1 MAAVVMGRSGRHIS
15 IGVKIFTV
23 AFVVFAL
30 MSSVTLLTVYMAATV
45 SRELDALGHRY
56 IEAYVAVARTHIWSL
71 ERSLA
76 IRRLYIAIRDG
87 DEPATIRALQQSA
100 EAAGTTAQTYIAT
113 ARRIVRDELATGSG
127 IANPATLSRIET
139 LLQVLD
145 EERAN
150 LSQHQDALIA
160 ALGAGQDPTT
170 LRRRL
175 DELDSERDRF
185 DRRLETTRSEM
196 RDALGAASDATRAQ
210 QDYVVKAVLVI
221 TGLAGMLGLIFAGAF
236 SRGMSLPVRRLV
248 AGTKAVQAGNLDT
261 VVGVTSRD
269 EIGILTE
276 AFNAMIAELRV
287 TSRVKDTF
295 GKYIDPRIVQGLVE
309 HPELTGTQGE
319 RRVMTVLFCDM
330 KGFTA
335 LSEGMTPAGLVTIL
349 NHYLT
354 VMSAPIRRHDGI
366 IDKYIGDALM
376 AFWGPPFVAAEAQAG
391 LACLAALEQIAE
403 LPGLAT
409 TLPQLIGLKHGLPD
423 VSMRIGIA
431 TGEVIV
437 GNIGS
442 DVTKSYTVIGDTVN
456 LASRLES
463 ANKLYG
469 TLTLIGEATALLAV
483 DTVELREIDSVL
495 VVGSKAPQ
503 RIFEIMGRKN
513 GLAAERL
520 ALRDHF
526 GRGLAAYR
534 RRDWDAARAA
544 FRECLAV
551 DPTDGPTRIFLSRLD
566 QLAMEQPGAE
576 WDGIWVL
583 ASK

>member
-1 MAAVVMGRSGRHIS
+1 
-15 IGVKIFTV
+15 
-23 AFVVFAL
+23 
-30 MSSVTLLTVYMAATV
+30 
-45 SRELDALGHRY
+45 
-56 IEAYVAVARTHIWSL
+56 
-71 ERSLA
+71 
-76 IRRLYIAIRDG
+76 
-87 DEPATIRALQQSA
+87 
-100 EAAGTTAQTYIAT
+100 
-113 ARRIVRDELATGSG
+113 
-127 IANPATLSRIET
+127 
-139 LLQVLD
+139 
-145 EERAN
+145 
-150 LSQHQDALIA
+150 
-160 ALGAGQDPTT
+160 
-170 LRRRL
+170 
-175 DELDSERDRF
+175 
-185 DRRLETTRSEM
+185 
-196 RDALGAASDATRAQ
+196 
-210 QDYVVKAVLVI
+210 
-221 TGLAGMLGLIFAGAF
+221 
-236 SRGMSLPVRRLV
+236 
-248 AGTKAVQAGNLDT
+248 
-261 VVGVTSRD
+261 
-269 EIGILTE
+269 
-276 AFNAMIAELRV
+276 
-287 TSRVKDTF
+287 
-295 GKYIDPRIVQGLVE
+295 
-309 HPELTGTQGE
+309 
-319 RRVMTVLFCDM
+319 
-330 KGFTA
+330 
-335 LSEGMTPAGLVTIL
+335 
-349 NHYLT
+349 
-354 VMSAPIRRHDGI
+354 MSAPIRRHDGI

>member
-1 MAAVVMGRSGRHIS
+1 
-15 IGVKIFTV
+15 
-23 AFVVFAL
+23 L
-30 MSSVTLLTVYMAATV
+30 
-45 SRELDALGHRY
+45 
-56 IEAYVAVARTHIWSL
+56 
-71 ERSLA
+71 
-76 IRRLYIAIRDG
+76 
-87 DEPATIRALQQSA
+87 PTI
-100 EAAGTTAQTYIAT
+100 
-113 ARRIVRDELATGSG
+113 
-127 IANPATLSRIET
+127 
-139 LLQVLD
+139 
-145 EERAN
+145 
-150 LSQHQDALIA
+150 
-160 ALGAGQDPTT
+160 
-170 LRRRL
+170 
-175 DELDSERDRF
+175 
-185 DRRLETTRSEM
+185 
-196 RDALGAASDATRAQ
+196 
-210 QDYVVKAVLVI
+210 
-221 TGLAGMLGLIFAGAF
+221 
-236 SRGMSLPVRRLV
+236 
-248 AGTKAVQAGNLDT
+248 
-261 VVGVTSRD
+261 
-269 EIGILTE
+269 
-276 AFNAMIAELRV
+276 
-287 TSRVKDTF
+287 
-295 GKYIDPRIVQGLVE
+295 
-309 HPELTGTQGE
+309 
-319 RRVMTVLFCDM
+319 
-330 KGFTA
+330 
-335 LSEGMTPAGLVTIL
+335 
-349 NHYLT
+349 
-354 VMSAPIRRHDGI
+354 
-366 IDKYIGDALM
+366 
-376 AFWGPPFVAAEAQAG
+376 
-391 LACLAALEQIAE
+391 
-403 LPGLAT
+403 
-409 TLPQLIGLKHGLPD
+409 
-423 VSMRIGIA
+423 SMRIGIA